1 MSEKQRYCIHCMEPL
16 PESATIC
23 AHCHF
28 DYADRQENPSHLPHT
43 VLAGKYLVGQAI
55 GQGGFGITYIG
66 LDLNLQIKVAIKEY
80 FPMGFAS
87 RTATSD
93 RSVIPNTERD
103 AAFFS
108 HGREKFIKEAQVL
121 AKLNT
126 CTAIVHVR
134 DYFQEHG
141 TAYIVMDFVE
151 GKTLL
156 NHIRESNGKM
166 SFIETYQLLA
176 PLMEQLSTV
185 HKLGIIHRDIS
196 PDNIIIT
203 ADGRPIL
210 LDFGA
215 ARAFQNDGQKHTF
228 SVNLKHG
235 FAPVEQYSGR
245 SEQGPATDEY
255 ALCAT
260 IYACICGKK
269 PPHSLDIS
277 LGEDKLIPPSGQG
290 ADIGMEQEKVLLKGM
305 ATVAKERYPSIQALR
320 EAFEAC
326 SEKTPVEKKPSQK
339 APSEKNVDEHRHN
352 RRFGR
357 KWVLPAALA
366 CVVLVIGVWVCLG
379 VVATVREG
387 NCEYTLYFDGTATL
401 IGYVGN
407 DENLTV
413 PEAINGYM
421 LTSIGMEA
429 FAYCTSL
436 TQVTIPDSVT
446 SIGDSAFGGCTRLT
460 QVTIPDSVTSIDYGA
475 FSGCTRLTQVTI
487 PDSVTSI
494 GEDAFNNCTSLTQV
508 TIPDSV
514 TSIGDSA
521 FSGCTSLTLLIDS
534 SNTYAIQY
542 AKDKG
547 ISYETKAESAAVIAT
562 ASTAAVTPVGTA
574 IEGSC
579 VYTLYFDGTATLIG
593 YVGHDKNLTVP
604 EAINGYMLTSIG
616 GGAFL
621 GCTSLTQVTIPD
633 SVTRIDYRAFRG
645 CTSLTRVTIPDSVTR
660 IGIDAFY
667 GCESLTQVTI
677 PDSVTGIGED
687 AFNNCTSLTLL
698 IDSANTYAVQFAKDN
713 KIPYKTE

>member
-1 MSEKQRYCIHCMEPL
+1 
-16 PESATIC
+16 
-23 AHCHF
+23 
-28 DYADRQENPSHLPHT
+28 
-43 VLAGKYLVGQAI
+43 
-55 GQGGFGITYIG
+55 
-66 LDLNLQIKVAIKEY
+66 
-80 FPMGFAS
+80 
-87 RTATSD
+87 
-93 RSVIPNTERD
+93 
-103 AAFFS
+103 
-108 HGREKFIKEAQVL
+108 
-121 AKLNT
+121 
-126 CTAIVHVR
+126 
-134 DYFQEHG
+134 
-141 TAYIVMDFVE
+141 
-151 GKTLL
+151 
-156 NHIRESNGKM
+156 
-166 SFIETYQLLA
+166 
-176 PLMEQLSTV
+176 MEQLSTV

-269 PPHSLDIS
+269 PPHSLDIF

-357 KWVLPAALA
+357 KWVLPVALA
-366 CVVLVIGVWVCLG
+366 CVVLVIGVWVGLG

-401 IGYVGN
+401 IGYVGH
-407 DENLTV
+407 DKNLTV

-446 SIGDSAFGGCTRLT
+446 SIGDSAF
-460 QVTIPDSVTSIDYGA
+460 
-475 FSGCTRLTQVTI
+475 SGCTTLTKVTI

-494 GEDAFNNCTSLTQV
+494 GGWAFNNC
-508 TIPDSV
+508 
-514 TSIGDSA
+514 
-521 FSGCTSLTLLIDS
+521 
-534 SNTYAIQY
+534 
-542 AKDKG
+542 
-547 ISYETKAESAAVIAT
+547 
-562 ASTAAVTPVGTA
+562 
-574 IEGSC
+574 
-579 VYTLYFDGTATLIG
+579 
-593 YVGHDKNLTVP
+593 
-604 EAINGYMLTSIG
+604 M
-616 GGAFL
+616 
-621 GCTSLTQVTIPD
+621 
-633 SVTRIDYRAFRG
+633 
-645 CTSLTRVTIPDSVTR
+645 
-660 IGIDAFY
+660 
-667 GCESLTQVTI
+667 
-677 PDSVTGIGED
+677 
-687 AFNNCTSLTLL
+687 SLTLL
-698 IDSANTYAVQFAKDN
+698 IDSANTYAVQFAKYS

>member
-1 MSEKQRYCIHCMEPL
+1 
-16 PESATIC
+16 
-23 AHCHF
+23 
-28 DYADRQENPSHLPHT
+28 
-43 VLAGKYLVGQAI
+43 
-55 GQGGFGITYIG
+55 
-66 LDLNLQIKVAIKEY
+66 
-80 FPMGFAS
+80 
-87 RTATSD
+87 
-93 RSVIPNTERD
+93 
-103 AAFFS
+103 
-108 HGREKFIKEAQVL
+108 
-121 AKLNT
+121 
-126 CTAIVHVR
+126 
-134 DYFQEHG
+134 
-141 TAYIVMDFVE
+141 
-151 GKTLL
+151 
-156 NHIRESNGKM
+156 M

-401 IGYVGN
+401 IGYVGH
-407 DENLTV
+407 DKNLTV

-446 SIGDSAFGGCTRLT
+446 SIGDRAFRDCTTLT

-494 GEDAFNNCTSLTQV
+494 GEGAFYFCESLTQV

-562 ASTAAVTPVGTA
+562 ASTAAVTLVGTA

-579 VYTLYFDGTATLIG
+579 GYTLYFDGTATLTM
-593 YVGHDKNLTVP
+593 YVGNDENLTVP

-616 GGAFL
+616 G
-621 GCTSLTQVTIPD
+621 
-633 SVTRIDYRAFRG
+633 RAFSG

-660 IGIDAFY
+660 IGMDAFY

>member
-1 MSEKQRYCIHCMEPL
+1 
-16 PESATIC
+16 
-23 AHCHF
+23 
-28 DYADRQENPSHLPHT
+28 
-43 VLAGKYLVGQAI
+43 
-55 GQGGFGITYIG
+55 
-66 LDLNLQIKVAIKEY
+66 
-80 FPMGFAS
+80 
-87 RTATSD
+87 
-93 RSVIPNTERD
+93 
-103 AAFFS
+103 
-108 HGREKFIKEAQVL
+108 
-121 AKLNT
+121 
-126 CTAIVHVR
+126 
-134 DYFQEHG
+134 
-141 TAYIVMDFVE
+141 
-151 GKTLL
+151 
-156 NHIRESNGKM
+156 
-166 SFIETYQLLA
+166 
-176 PLMEQLSTV
+176 MEQLSTV

-215 ARAFQNDGQKHTF
+215 ARAFQNDGQKHSF

-401 IGYVGN
+401 IGYVGH
-407 DENLTV
+407 DKNLTV

-421 LTSIGMEA
+421 LTSIGGRA
-429 FAYCTSL
+429 FRGCTSLTRVTIPDSVTRIGMDAFYGCESL

-446 SIGDSAFGGCTRLT
+446 SIGDSAFSGCTTLT
-460 QVTIPDSVTSIDYGA
+460 QVTIPDSVTSIGEDA
-475 FSGCTRLTQVTI
+475 FYGCTRLTQVTI

-494 GEDAFNNCTSLTQV
+494 GED
-508 TIPDSV
+508 
-514 TSIGDSA
+514 A

-542 AKDKG
+542 AKD
-547 ISYETKAESAAVIAT
+547 
-562 ASTAAVTPVGTA
+562 
-574 IEGSC
+574 
-579 VYTLYFDGTATLIG
+579 
-593 YVGHDKNLTVP
+593 
-604 EAINGYMLTSIG
+604 
-616 GGAFL
+616 
-621 GCTSLTQVTIPD
+621 
-633 SVTRIDYRAFRG
+633 
-645 CTSLTRVTIPDSVTR
+645 
-660 IGIDAFY
+660 
-667 GCESLTQVTI
+667 
-677 PDSVTGIGED
+677 
-687 AFNNCTSLTLL
+687 
-698 IDSANTYAVQFAKDN
+698 N

>member
-1 MSEKQRYCIHCMEPL
+1 
-16 PESATIC
+16 
-23 AHCHF
+23 
-28 DYADRQENPSHLPHT
+28 
-43 VLAGKYLVGQAI
+43 
-55 GQGGFGITYIG
+55 
-66 LDLNLQIKVAIKEY
+66 
-80 FPMGFAS
+80 
-87 RTATSD
+87 
-93 RSVIPNTERD
+93 
-103 AAFFS
+103 
-108 HGREKFIKEAQVL
+108 
-121 AKLNT
+121 
-126 CTAIVHVR
+126 
-134 DYFQEHG
+134 
-141 TAYIVMDFVE
+141 
-151 GKTLL
+151 
-156 NHIRESNGKM
+156 M

-401 IGYVGN
+401 IGYVGH
-407 DENLTV
+407 DKNLTV

-446 SIGDSAFGGCTRLT
+446 SI
-460 QVTIPDSVTSIDYGA
+460 DYGA

-494 GEDAFNNCTSLTQV
+494 GEGAFYFCESLTQV

-562 ASTAAVTPVGTA
+562 ASTAAVTLVGTA

-579 VYTLYFDGTATLIG
+579 GYTLYFDGTATLTM
-593 YVGHDKNLTVP
+593 YVGNDENLTVP

-616 GGAFL
+616 G
-621 GCTSLTQVTIPD
+621 
-633 SVTRIDYRAFRG
+633 RAFSG

-660 IGIDAFY
+660 IGMDAFY

>member
-460 QVTIPDSVTSIDYGA
+460 QVTIPDSVTSI
-475 FSGCTRLTQVTI
+475 
-487 PDSVTSI
+487 
-494 GEDAFNNCTSLTQV
+494 
-508 TIPDSV
+508 
-514 TSIGDSA
+514 GDSA

>member
-494 GEDAFNNCTSLTQV
+494 GEGAFYFCESLTQVTIPDSVTSIGEDAFNNCTSLTQV

-514 TSIGDSA
+514 TS
-521 FSGCTSLTLLIDS
+521 
-534 SNTYAIQY
+534 
-542 AKDKG
+542 
-547 ISYETKAESAAVIAT
+547 
-562 ASTAAVTPVGTA
+562 
-574 IEGSC
+574 
-579 VYTLYFDGTATLIG
+579 
-593 YVGHDKNLTVP
+593 
-604 EAINGYMLTSIG
+604 
-616 GGAFL
+616 
-621 GCTSLTQVTIPD
+621 
-633 SVTRIDYRAFRG
+633 
-645 CTSLTRVTIPDSVTR
+645 
-660 IGIDAFY
+660 
-667 GCESLTQVTI
+667 
-677 PDSVTGIGED
+677 IGED